1 MPDHDMTDDE
11 TRSVAPAD
19 RHPLIQTALLVRLSQ
34 PLEEQLAVYNQ
45 RRKALRWFE
54 ITREKLA
61 ADPTATEDDLAFLDN
76 HIRWW
81 REKLDA
87 GDNQLERRRL
97 KTRERVARW
106 RARICAPLAHMKGTP
121 CPARILPCVGLF
133 ASDTRGLGLRAIGE
147 HMPQLGEL
155 GVAVLFHEPGDVVAP
170 RRPHG

>member
-106 RARICAPLAHMKGTP
+106 RARKAGERTP
-121 CPARILPCVGLF
+121 DARG
-133 ASDTRGLGLRAIGE
+133 ARDGR
-147 HMPQLGEL
+147 
-155 GVAVLFHEPGDVVAP
+155 AP
-170 RRPHG
+170 RPVQPSAASRKMT

>member
-106 RARICAPLAHMKGTP
+106 RARKAGERTP
-121 CPARILPCVGLF
+121 THAGQEMDERPDLFSPPPPAAR
-133 ASDTRGLGLRAIGE
+133 
-147 HMPQLGEL
+147 
-155 GVAVLFHEPGDVVAP
+155 
-170 RRPHG
+170 